1 MTGMSKPHGF
11 SIVGVPHDWIAK
23 DYLNGE
29 TADPLRINPAE
40 PLETLSQARTQV

>member
-1 MTGMSKPHGF
+1 MSEASGF
-11 SIVGVPHDWIAK
+11 GVVAQPHDWIAK

-40 PLETLSQARTQV
+40 PLEPSPSENPGINP